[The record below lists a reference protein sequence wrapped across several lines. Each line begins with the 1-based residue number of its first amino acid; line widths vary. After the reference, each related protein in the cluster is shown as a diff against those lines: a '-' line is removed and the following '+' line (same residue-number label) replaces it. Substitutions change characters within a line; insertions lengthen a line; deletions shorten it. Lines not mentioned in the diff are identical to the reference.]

1 VISPSTSLP
10 GHRLI
15 RVTVRPA
22 RAAVFVSA
30 EEAWHSKAVRVI
42 QCLTRTWGG
51 AAGIIV
57 PMFGDVP
64 DQMPDL
70 FWPILESF
78 DADWLSSYRTSWR
91 GQQMHNPEQ
100 FEKYANDVAGEFA
113 AKTGESIDDARRSIF
128 TDSDMRRP
136 LDNFAPPGAV
146 IERVHRTLSPYRHS
160 DTIDQHFFTAD
171 DETHR
176 PLVDMTRIRR
186 LEGDG
191 LMNVLDT
198 SALGERMQLL
208 LAMRLGALSPSYS
221 AAIDAREIS
230 KIHDRAEP
238 AHAPVLVELAYRGRV
253 EGHSWSMHRAI
264 RGATGSPDPMW
275 LDPNYINASPFGWT
289 TAGCTWYSMW
299 ARSRA
304 EEAPFTI
311 VAGDTFVDFCIAYAL
326 ERMTQRAV
334 WLPLA
339 PADESDEADAMREA
353 AADFL
358 MDARRVSDAPTRFS
372 SASLDD
378 AAIAALFAEVKATK
392 RGYTARTDLSEVDA
406 GPLREDDVRVKLP
419 RRLLDRERQGEM
431 RFEPFQGDEMAGLLN
446 TPQPSLG
453 TSEDPDAVDWQ
464 VEAVIDD
471 TPLPTRHVIARLLTR
486 DHVFGENV
494 RSSRDG
500 TTYVSHSRGFV
511 PAGMRLDQRLARP
524 RLRLPPPAE
533 VFTAL
538 LAAAGMRSEISPAG
552 AFTSGAMELLG
563 GFAPLVRAFTEPTSR
578 TLLEAYRTPAK
589 RRTSADEDA
598 GRGVYLALFQRR
610 FLSMADFADASSA
623 PAADV
628 RTLLDSYTERG
639 ILHRGI
645 VLKCRRCRFDGWYR
659 AGEFTQTFTC
669 TRCRASWALSLQA
682 WREPLEEPT
691 WRYELDEIVY
701 QAVVEN
707 ARAPVLA
714 LQALR
719 AGARPFGGFVFGP
732 ELEVYQGDEHV
743 AEVDIWAVVE
753 GRICIGEAKT
763 IDRLA
768 DTAEREQIVAQRL
781 ARIADAVTADELVA
795 ATTQSAWRPETR
807 AVLEAAIKGT
817 RTRLRILEG
826 DALEAAAQKV

>member
-1 VISPSTSLP
+1 MIPSTSP
-10 GHRLI
+10 PNHRLV

-22 RAAVFVSA
+22 RAAVFVAA
-30 EEAWHSKAVRVI
+30 EAAWHSKAIRVI
-42 QCLTRTWGG
+42 QCLSRTWGG
-51 AAGIIV
+51 AAGIVV
-57 PMFGDVP
+57 PMVGDVADKLP
-64 DQMPDL
+64 DV
-70 FWPILESF
+70 FWPILENF

-91 GQQMHNPEQ
+91 GRQMANPEQ
-100 FEKYANDVAGEFA
+100 FEKDANRIAGEFA
-113 AKTGESIDDARRSIF
+113 QSSGMSLDKARESIF
-128 TDSDMRRP
+128 TESQMHQV
-136 LDNFAPPGAV
+136 LDNFVPPGAV
-146 IERVHRTLSPYRHS
+146 IERVHRTLSPYRHG

-198 SALGERMQLL
+198 SLLSERMQLL

-221 AAIDAREIS
+221 AAIDAREIP

-238 AHAPVLVELAYRGRV
+238 ADAPVLVELAYRGRV
-253 EGHSWSMHRAI
+253 ESHSWSMHRTV
-264 RGATGSPDPMW
+264 RGATGIPEPMW
-275 LDPNYINASPFGWT
+275 LDPNYVNASPFGWT
-289 TAGCTWYSMW
+289 TAGCSWYSMW

-304 EEAPFTI
+304 EEAPFMV
-311 VAGDTFVDFCIAYAL
+311 VAGDTFLDFCIAYAL

-334 WLPLA
+334 WLPVA
-339 PADESDEADAMREA
+339 PAEKGDEADAMREA

-358 MDARRVSDAPTRFS
+358 MDARRVTDAPTRFG
-372 SASLDD
+372 SASLES
-378 AAIAALFAEVKATK
+378 AAIAELFEEVRATK
-392 RGYTARTDLSEVDA
+392 RGYTARTDLSEVDV
-406 GPLREDDVRVKLP
+406 GPMREDDVRVKLP

-453 TSEDPDAVDWQ
+453 PSEDPDAVDWQ
-464 VEAVIDD
+464 VEATVDD
-471 TPLPTRHVIARLLTR
+471 TPLPTRHAIARLLTR
-486 DHVFGENV
+486 GEVFGDNV

-500 TTYVSHSRGFV
+500 TSYVSHSRGFV

-524 RLRLPPPAE
+524 RLRMPPPVE
-533 VFTAL
+533 VFTEL

-563 GFAPLVRAFTEPTSR
+563 GFAPLVRAFTQSTSR
-578 TLLEAYRTPAK
+578 ALLEAYRTPAK
-589 RRTSADEDA
+589 RRTSADEDP

-610 FLSMADFADASSA
+610 FLSIADVADASSA

-645 VLKCRRCRFDGWYR
+645 VLKCQRCRFDGWYR

-669 TRCRASWALSLQA
+669 TRCRASWPLSRQA

-719 AGARPFGGFVFGP
+719 AEARPFGGFVFGP
-732 ELEVYQGDEHV
+732 ELEVYQGEEHV

-781 ARIADAVTADELVA
+781 VRIADAVTADELVA

-807 AVLEAAIKGT
+807 AVLEAAVKGT

-826 DALEAAAQKV
+826 PALEAAAQKI